1 MSRYKNDTSICPV
14 CKTENP
20 PLKVTCRS
28 CGGYIRD
35 RVASLHLFETLWHL
49 IESPGSAMQRIIVAQ
64 QKNYITP
71 IQMIFGFAYIAFIFW
86 ASNIGLLIDNLQ
98 VILLLIILL
107 GPVTGIVT
115 IMLLSMV
122 VSVCLRLMKIVVA
135 YRDVRA
141 VVSYSGFPIILSV
154 LFIFPVEVGLFGMYL
169 FTGEPSPFSINPVV
183 YSMVIGLD
191 VVLILW
197 SVILLLIGL
206 KILSGR
212 VAPASAAVAAVIVT
226 ALLPVVAFYSI
237 IYSYM
242 GIA

>member
-1 MSRYKNDTSICPV
+1 MNRYKDDTKICPV

-28 CGGYIRD
+28 CGGYIRE
-35 RVASLHLFETLWHL
+35 RVASLNLFETLWL
-49 IESPGSAMQRIIVAQ
+49 VIESPATAMQRIIVAQ
-64 QKNYITP
+64 QKNYIIP

-86 ASNIGLLIDNLQ
+86 ASNVGLLIDNLQ
-98 VILLLIILL
+98 VILLLIIVL

-115 IMLLSMV
+115 IMLFSMV
-122 VSVCLRLMKIVVA
+122 VSVCLRLMKTNVG

-141 VVSYSGFPIILSV
+141 VASYSGFPIILSV
-154 LFIFPVEVGLFGMYL
+154 LFIFPVEVGLFGMNL

-197 SVILLLIGL
+197 SVIVLLIGL

-212 VAPASAAVAAVIVT
+212 VSLAIAATAAVIVT
-226 ALLPVVAFYSI
+226 ALLPLIAFNSI
-237 IYSYM
+237 VSTSM